1 MQANCIKILART
13 LLLKK
18 YVYRNIFAVKARKN
32 PIMEEVSVVGKK
44 VFVIFSM
51 LLGLVLFS
59 VSVQAAGLPVV
70 NWSPNVFSID
80 GEVSGEHL
88 LDDAARQ
95 EIVQAISMKL
105 QKLQQEGRL
114 PFQLKEVSTEIN
126 ASFNEDSPIGLIPIV
141 VADMSF
147 DSAYRIGEQSYYK
160 SMIISGLDLA
170 FCAGDEE
177 SHSWRILGMIPLRYY
192 DTAGSDPRHL
202 LTGELTPE
210 QKSQLYARITR
221 AGIEKGLDFRKAK
234 SLLRNLETRSVSP
247 DTYQVTEVEITSRKA
262 SELYGDRIP
271 QIKNLL
277 GGFFTSSY
285 EEKTQH
291 VVYPARTGDAW
302 KNDVSQNLFSMQ
314 LNSPAGSLEVSM
326 EAPKHSIQL
335 ELTGIAQGD
344 VQMKQVSDVQKN
356 VAYKV
361 WLKKTPVEG
370 SEQAVVTP
378 GTVRQYSKLDETAIQ
393 IDPTDVFTELLI
405 EAAKDLGNQKI

>member
-1 MQANCIKILART
+1 MGKRL
-13 LLLKK
+13 
-18 YVYRNIFAVKARKN
+18 F
-32 PIMEEVSVVGKK
+32 VVFG
-44 VFVIFSM
+44 M
-51 LLGLVLFS
+51 LLELVLFT
-59 VSVQAAGLPVV
+59 VSVRASSLPVV

-95 EIVQAISMKL
+95 EISQAISAKL
-105 QKLQQEGRL
+105 QRLQQEGKL

-126 ASFNEDSPIGLIPIV
+126 AAFNADAPIGLIPIV

-147 DSAYRIGEQSYYK
+147 DSSYRIGDQTYYK
-160 SMIISGLDLA
+160 SRVISGLDLT
-170 FCAGDEE
+170 FCAVDEE
-177 SHSWRILGMIPLRYY
+177 SHSWRILGMVPLRYY
-192 DTAGSDPRHL
+192 DTAGTDPRHL

-221 AGIEKGLDFRKAK
+221 TGIENGLDFRKAK

-302 KNDVSQNLFSMQ
+302 RNDVSQNLFSME
-314 LNSPAGSLEVSM
+314 LNSPAGNLEVSM

-344 VQMKQVSDVQKN
+344 VQMKQASDVQRN

-370 SEQAVVTP
+370 NEQAVVMP
-378 GTVRQYSKLDETAIQ
+378 GTVRQYSKMDENAIQ

>member
-1 MQANCIKILART
+1 
-13 LLLKK
+13 
-18 YVYRNIFAVKARKN
+18 
-32 PIMEEVSVVGKK
+32 
-44 VFVIFSM
+44 
-51 LLGLVLFS
+51 
-59 VSVQAAGLPVV
+59 
-70 NWSPNVFSID
+70 
-80 GEVSGEHL
+80 
-88 LDDAARQ
+88 
-95 EIVQAISMKL
+95 
-105 QKLQQEGRL
+105 
-114 PFQLKEVSTEIN
+114 
-126 ASFNEDSPIGLIPIV
+126 
-141 VADMSF
+141 
-147 DSAYRIGEQSYYK
+147 
-160 SMIISGLDLA
+160 
-170 FCAGDEE
+170 
-177 SHSWRILGMIPLRYY
+177 MIPLRYY

-314 LNSPAGSLEVSM
+314 LNSPTGSLEVSM

-356 VAYKV
+356 IAYKV